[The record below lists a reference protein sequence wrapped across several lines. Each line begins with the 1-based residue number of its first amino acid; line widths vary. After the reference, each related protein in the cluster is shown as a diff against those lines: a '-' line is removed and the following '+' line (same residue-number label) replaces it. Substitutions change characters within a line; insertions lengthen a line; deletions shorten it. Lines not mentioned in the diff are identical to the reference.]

1 MTMKEDLVWRILFV
15 DDDEDICR
23 QVKEYLEGEK
33 TTGDG
38 RCLVETEQD
47 FALSMEHLG
56 KGKFDMVILDV
67 RLGSKEEENGEDPGI
82 DILNEIKQTRFIP
95 VLFYTG
101 LPNLVRGLESPI
113 VRVTEKTDGFDSLLE
128 SINEIIET
136 KLPMVNRAM
145 LSHVEEV
152 QRKYMWDFVEK
163 NWNLFGDSPDRGS
176 LSFLLARRLAV
187 SLTDSNIRRFAL
199 ELGGTVDTDDDV
211 SEFVMPMR
219 YYLRPPV
226 EMSYLAGDLFYG
238 TIGDRE
244 GHWVLLNPSCDM
256 VENRPTPDR
265 VVLAGCALLHEQI
278 EYIKWEK
285 GFPDPSKTAYERFR
299 SLITNNRQK
308 AQPMRYHFL
317 PAALDIP
324 DLVVDFLDLKNIPYD
339 GLAELDRKASLDSP
353 FAEEFISRFTTY
365 IGRIGS
371 PDFDADSVIQR
382 LKAEMEER
390 SQNAA
395 KA

>member
-1 MTMKEDLVWRILFV
+1 MKEDLVWRILFV
-15 DDDEDICR
+15 DDDEDICK

-38 RCLVETEQD
+38 TCQVETEQD

-56 KGKFDMVILDV
+56 KGKFDMIILDV
-67 RLGSKEEENGEDPGI
+67 RLGSKEEKEGEDPGI
-82 DILNEIKQTRFIP
+82 DILAEIKRTRFIP

-101 LPNLVRGLESPI
+101 LPSLVRDIKSPI
-113 VRVTEKTDGFDSLLE
+113 VRVREKTEGLESLLE

-136 KLPMVNRAM
+136 KLPMVNRAI
-145 LSHVEEV
+145 SRHVEEV

-163 NWNLFGDSPDRGS
+163 NWDLFGDSPDRGS

-187 SLTDSNIRRFAL
+187 SLTDSNIRKFAL
-199 ELGGTVDTDDDV
+199 ELGGMVDTDDDE

-226 EMSYLAGDLFYG
+226 ELSYLAGDLFFG
-238 TIGDRE
+238 TIGDRV
-244 GHWVLLNPSCDM
+244 GHWVLLTPSCDM
-256 VENRPTPDR
+256 VDGRVNIDR
-265 VVLAGCALLHEQI
+265 VVLSGCVLLTDQVEF
-278 EYIKWEK
+278 EKWEK
-285 GFPDPSKTAYERFR
+285 GFPDPSKTAEKN
-299 SLITNNRQK
+299 LNALMTNNRKNGQ
-308 AQPMRYHFL
+308 QPMRHHFL

-324 DLVVDFLDLKNIPYD
+324 DLVVDFLDLKVILFD

-353 FAEEFISRFTTY
+353 FAEELISRFTTY
-365 IGRIGS
+365 MGRIGS
-371 PDFDADSVIQR
+371 PDFDADAEIKR
-382 LKAEMEER
+382 LKAEIEER
-390 SQNAA
+390 SQNVA